1 MAEDRPG
8 IQDSKSFTVFTLELD
23 WASNGDADEEFS
35 CLAVLFC
42 SADEEGVAG
51 DVFSADCKI
60 DEFSVESRVELSKDC
75 GRVLWSIDE
84 EGVVRLAGVLLPDIF
99 SQALDPEGRIGSGGM
114 DSMIVLITQ
123 LPSTLI
129 LLSQMAS
136 AKAVGVISVIALSG
150 AASHDAAA

>member
-1 MAEDRPG
+1 MAEDGPG
-8 IQDSKSFTVFTLELD
+8 IQDRKSSTVFTLELD
-23 WASNGDADEEFS
+23 WASNGNADEEFS

-42 SADEEGVAG
+42 SADEGVAG
-51 DVFSADCKI
+51 DVFSADCKP
-60 DEFSVESRVELSKDC
+60 DEFSAESRVDLSADC
-75 GRVLWSIDE
+75 RRVVWSIDE